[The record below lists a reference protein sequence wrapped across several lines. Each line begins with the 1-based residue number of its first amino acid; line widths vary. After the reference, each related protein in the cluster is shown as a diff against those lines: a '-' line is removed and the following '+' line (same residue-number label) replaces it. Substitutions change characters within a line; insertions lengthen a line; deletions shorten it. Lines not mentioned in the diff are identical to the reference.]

1 MRPNSNVAL
10 LYVTDAVIQL
20 KLKLHRS
27 IMLPEISEFSYGFA
41 LTNELVGWTEL
52 SAAPIFPSLIEEGK
66 AGGGYD
72 VKLDWPGAPLYLQF
86 KRSERMERCSARE
99 YRFVR
104 DSGGQLHVPFYRF
117 PITMRSKS
125 DQHEL
130 LLALDTPPNLV
141 FYVAPR
147 FHRITEIN
155 DAWRTSAVASRSV
168 FISPNS
174 IGSLNDDQHR
184 IAFDGTATW
193 VCSEPRSIDAL
204 TSRDLLTKIQMTLQ
218 DDQRPLRQKLPELV
232 DSLRSAQ
239 NTARHRLLQKQ
250 REAAQQIAKDQAMP
264 TVSEIVSVEH
274 GARFPWTADHLTGTE
289 TPEPSPPATRE
300 AKALR
305 PELRALREAA
315 DVAAQE
321 FDVQLVIVQPTQ
333 E

>member
-1 MRPNSNVAL
+1 MLEAVHMLLLDDFAPNRLPGNVTLGLAVLSQPPSCTRRHDGDVADTIVTRFYPLPKAMGTGRAL
-10 LYVTDAVIQL
+10 TQKSVTDEIIQI

-41 LTNELVGWTEL
+41 LMNELVGWTEL
-52 SAAPIFPSLIEEGK
+52 SAAPVFPSLIEEGK

-86 KRSERMERCSARE
+86 KRSE
-99 YRFVR
+99 
-104 DSGGQLHVPFYRF
+104 
-117 PITMRSKS
+117 
-125 DQHEL
+125 
-130 LLALDTPPNLV
+130 
-141 FYVAPR
+141 
-147 FHRITEIN
+147 
-155 DAWRTSAVASRSV
+155 
-168 FISPNS
+168 
-174 IGSLNDDQHR
+174 
-184 IAFDGTATW
+184 
-193 VCSEPRSIDAL
+193 
-204 TSRDLLTKIQMTLQ
+204 QMTLK

-232 DSLRSAQ
+232 GSLRSAQ
-239 NTARHRLLQKQ
+239 HTARHRILQKQ

-264 TVSEIVSVEH
+264 KVPGTVSVEQ
-274 GARFPWTADHLTGTE
+274 GPRFPWTTDYLTV